1 MGVKNETLHLKID
14 QNTIVTERHVKL
26 SDIAKMECTNEAV
39 LRQLK
44 QKQIYMFTDAIDT
57 KRQKNVMRVFSVLKI
72 IKQIHEDYPDLQIS
86 NEGEKDFII
95 EYVPNRNKPKWVDAI
110 KTVLLCVIIFFG
122 AAFTIM
128 AFNNDVSVGDVF
140 TKFYEQVTGV
150 PSNGVTELEICY
162 SIGLAIGITIFFNH
176 VGRKKITSDPTPI
189 QVQMRKYEKDIDTTF
204 IENAERKGHSIDVN

>member
-14 QNTIVTERHVKL
+14 QNTIVTDRHVKL

-44 QKQIYMFTDAIDT
+44 QKKIYMFTDAIDT

-72 IKQIHEDYPDLQIS
+72 IEQIHEDYPDLQIS
-86 NEGEKDFII
+86 NEGEKDFIV
-95 EYVPNRNKPKWVDAI
+95 EYVPNRNKPKWVDAA

-140 TKFYEQVTGV
+140 TQFYEQVTGV

-176 VGRKKITSDPTPI
+176 VGRKKITPDPTPI

>member
-72 IKQIHEDYPDLQIS
+72 IEQIHEDYPDLQIS

>member
-57 KRQKNVMRVFSVLKI
+57 KRQKNVMRAFSVLKI
-72 IKQIHEDYPDLQIS
+72 IEQIHEDYPDLQIS

-140 TKFYEQVTGV
+140 TRFYEQVTGV

>member
-72 IKQIHEDYPDLQIS
+72 IEQIHEDYPDLQIS

-140 TKFYEQVTGV
+140 TRFYEQVTGV

-176 VGRKKITSDPTPI
+176 VGHKKITSDPTPI